1 MGHPGASDSEIQ
13 AAAKAAFA
21 HDFILN
27 FPLGYESPVGEHGV
41 QISGGQRAR
50 ISIAR
55 AFLKNSPILLLDEP
69 TSALDSES
77 EREVQRALDALRA
90 SRTTLVI
97 AHRLQ
102 TVIAAD
108 LICVV
113 DNGRIVESGNHD
125 ELIARRGRYHTL
137 YLTQFENRQAASA

>member
-1 MGHPGASDSEIQ
+1 MGRAGAGEAEII
-13 AAAKAAFA
+13 AAAKSAFA
-21 HDFILN
+21 HDFISA
-27 FPLGYESPVGEHGV
+27 FPNGYDTPTGEHGV
-41 QISGGQRAR
+41 QVSGGQRAR
-50 ISIAR
+50 IAIAR
-55 AFLKNSPILLLDEP
+55 AFLRNAPILLLDEP

-108 LICVV
+108 KICVI
-113 DNGRIVESGNHD
+113 DAGRIVEAGRHD
-125 ELIARRGRYHTL
+125 ELIARRGRYHAL
-137 YLTQFENRQAASA
+137 YELQFKERRAAIA